1 MVPRF
6 GLRIYLALAFAVIVA
21 ATGAAFSVL
30 TGREVVGFLQQRIGL
45 ILERGAAEA
54 QVDIDHELRE
64 RLDDVNDYAALVRH
78 AGANDLAAIARIG
91 VTSMAKEERDLG
103 CDWAV
108 ATDTSGKVVATSL
121 KGPRLGATLLDPA
134 RLDAAGNGA
143 TIFSQIDTLA
153 NGQPAPR
160 LLLAR
165 PLRDNSGTLF
175 ADIACDLEPTWAARL
190 SDRVTAAL
198 PGTADTELIVLD
210 AAGHVVL
217 KSSTVPDG
225 PEPAALAAL
234 QNAQAP
240 TWAQFDWPGAGTYL
254 VAAVGKPSDGPLAQL
269 GWSVIVRRTAE
280 LAMKPAIEI
289 RDRIYELSGAV
300 AFLAAILGAAAA
312 HRILLPLRAIADA
325 ARRIGGGELGVHI
338 PEFQTYREI
347 ETLSRSLHTML
358 ATLRGNEARLAA
370 LNESL
375 DQRVRQRTAEIAD
388 AHEALA
394 QQESRLRA
402 VIDTAMDG
410 VLIIGQD
417 NRIQIFNKACE
428 RMFGWRSEEIV
439 GRLTSELVSAE
450 TRSLRSNQMAF
461 DDLVGPMAA
470 GEMAM
475 EQVRTI
481 RGRRRDGTTFP
492 LEVSLSRTS
501 IQGGSVYIAI
511 VRDVTEAVRARQEL
525 FALATKDALTG
536 LRNRRYFLEGADTEF
551 ARSRR
556 HGRGFA
562 LLLIDADHFKL
573 VNDTRGHAAG
583 DRALQGIAEI
593 CVRSLREVDL
603 VGRLGGEEFAVAMPE
618 ADLAVASQVAER
630 LRQQIAEHEVGGGDQ
645 SFRVT
650 VSIGVAA
657 ASPADRTLDQMLRRA
672 DQALYT
678 AKNGGRNRISVADP
692 VLIDNGI

>member
-6 GLRIYLALAFAVIVA
+6 GLRVYLAVAFAVIVA

-30 TGREVVGFLQQRIGL
+30 TGREVMHALQQRIGL
-45 ILERGAAEA
+45 ILERGATEA
-54 QVDIDHELRE
+54 QDNIDRELRE
-64 RLDDVNDYAALVRH
+64 RQDDMSNYAVVVRD
-78 AGANDLAAIARIG
+78 AGATDLGDIVRIG
-91 VTSMAKEERDLG
+91 VASLTREERDFG
-103 CDWAV
+103 CDWAS
-108 ATDTSGKVVATSL
+108 AADTGGRVVATSA
-121 KGPRLGATLLDPA
+121 KGPRLGTTLFDPRQLDVVRRGPATLEQSDGAPSGPA
-134 RLDAAGNGA
+134 
-143 TIFSQIDTLA
+143 
-153 NGQPAPR
+153 APR

-165 PLRDNSGTLF
+165 PLLDRQAQPF
-175 ADIACDLEPTWAARL
+175 AFLACDLEPAWSARL
-190 SDRVTAAL
+190 SERAAAGL
-198 PGTADTELIVLD
+198 PGTADTELIVVD
-210 AAGHVVL
+210 ATGRVVL
-217 KSSTVPDG
+217 ESPGVPGGALPDG
-225 PEPAALAAL
+225 LRTLANTPGPAWL
-234 QNAQAP
+234 
-240 TWAQFDWPGAGTYL
+240 QFDWPGAGAYF
-254 VAAVGKPSDGPLAQL
+254 VATAGKPLQGPLAQL
-269 GWSVIVRRTAE
+269 GWSVMVRRTVE
-280 LAMKPAIEI
+280 LAMKPAVET
-289 RDRIYELSGAV
+289 RDRIYELSAAI

-325 ARRIGGGELGVHI
+325 TRRIGGGELGVHI
-338 PEFQTYREI
+338 PEFHSYREI

-375 DQRVRQRTAEIAD
+375 DQRVRQRTAEIAE

-439 GRLTSELVSAE
+439 GRLSSELVSAE

-470 GEMAM
+470 GELAI

-501 IQGGSVYIAI
+501 IQGGSVYVAI
-511 VRDVTEAVRARQEL
+511 LRDVTEAVRARQEL

-556 HGRGFA
+556 HSRGFA
-562 LLLIDADHFKL
+562 LLLIDADHFKQ

-583 DRALQGIAEI
+583 DRALQGIADI
-593 CVRSLREVDL
+593 CNRSLREVDL

-618 ADLAVASQVAER
+618 ADLVVACQVAER
-630 LRQQIAEHEVGGGDQ
+630 LRQQIAEHDMGGGDQ
-645 SFRVT
+645 SFHVT

-657 ASPADRTLDQMLRRA
+657 ASQADRTLDQMLRRA
-672 DQALYT
+672 DQALYA
-678 AKNGGRNRISVADP
+678 AKNSGRNRVSVAAP
-692 VLIDNGI
+692 VLTEDSL